1 MLFGFSLKNVDTI
14 GLRLLQLFSNYCGN
28 IANFELKETER
39 TEEKKIKP
47 NSIYSIWLT
56 EICIEVHLKQSC
68 RKTWSI
74 LKICLLIAF
83 LKVSPEQNEEFKIG
97 KVKIITNKI
106 QWNFDIENLHLLKIG

>member
-47 NSIYSIWLT
+47 NSIYSI
-56 EICIEVHLKQSC
+56 
-68 RKTWSI
+68 
-74 LKICLLIAF
+74 
-83 LKVSPEQNEEFKIG
+83 
-97 KVKIITNKI
+97 
-106 QWNFDIENLHLLKIG
+106 